1 MEFCSKKLNGF
12 GEINEVGEIFA
23 QNKEAGVAGSFAPKK
38 INGVGGMNVVGEFL
52 VKINKGV
59 EGISSSNFQ
68 NVSLWG
74 VLKG

>member
-1 MEFCSKKLNGF
+1 MLK
-12 GEINEVGEIFA
+12 INKQGWLEVLL
-23 QNKEAGVAGSFAPKK
+23 KKK

-68 NVSLWG
+68 SVSLWG